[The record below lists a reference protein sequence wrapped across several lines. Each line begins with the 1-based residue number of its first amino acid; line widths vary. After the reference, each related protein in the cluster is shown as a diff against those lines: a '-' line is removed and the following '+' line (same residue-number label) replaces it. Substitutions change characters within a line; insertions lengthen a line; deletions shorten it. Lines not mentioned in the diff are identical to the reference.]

1 MSVLI
6 TDEESGYGPD
16 VEPLRRLAERALE
29 MEGVSR
35 DSELSVALVGT
46 ARMAELNSHYL
57 GREGATDVL
66 SFSQQE
72 EGLAGGEN
80 LLGDV
85 IVCPREV
92 LARRDIYQVAAGD
105 EVALVVVHGIL
116 HLLGYDDA
124 SEEGNRAMDE
134 RARRILEGM
143 KRDE

>member
-6 TDEESGYGPD
+6 TDEESGYGSD
-16 VEPLRRLAERALE
+16 IEPLRRLAERALE
-29 MEGVSR
+29 SEGVGH
-35 DSELSVALVGT
+35 DAELSLALVGT

-72 EGLAGGEN
+72 EGLTGGEN

-85 IVCPREV
+85 IVCPQEV
-92 LARRDIYQVAAGD
+92 RDRRDAYQIQPGG

-124 SEEGNRAMDE
+124 SEEGNRVMDE
-134 RARRILEGM
+134 RARQILEGM